1 MLSPCCQHAKTTFSK
16 TLGKSKPRLFVI
28 PASVRNNSG
37 YSSIEET
44 VNAIKTGETSAVEV
58 MKHYLNEIHTQ
69 DPTLGSF
76 LHVHD
81 ADYLLN
87 QAAQADRSSPFA
99 GLPIAVKDNLCV
111 KDTPTTAGSKTL
123 EHYVPSYDAAAIASL
138 KKAGAIVVGKTNM
151 DEFGMG
157 SSTENSAFHVT
168 RNPCDLDRV
177 PGGSSGGSAAAVAA
191 GLVPAAIGSDTG
203 GSIRQPAHF
212 CGIVGLKPT
221 YGAVSRYGLISYG
234 SSLDVVGP
242 MANSVKDVEYLFR
255 HMTTDNGL
263 GGDMTN
269 VPYTK
274 RKGKKEKIRIGL
286 LSDTM
291 GDGVNPQVQQAVR
304 DCASRLEA
312 YGAHVE
318 EVSLSS
324 YSHGL
329 AAYYVIALS
338 EASSNLSRYD
348 GIRYGDAGDAMF
360 DMFRE
365 KLGSEVKRRI
375 LMGTYALSAGYY
387 DAYYKRAQQVRT
399 KVTREME
406 QTLDAY
412 DVLLSPVAPN
422 CAFKIGEKTQ
432 DPLEM
437 YKGDL
442 MTVNVNLSGLPAL
455 CLPVGE
461 IDGLPVGVQL
471 IGKAF
476 DEETLFHVGEIVE
489 QLIVT

>member
-1 MLSPCCQHAKTTFSK
+1 M
-16 TLGKSKPRLFVI
+16 
-28 PASVRNNSG
+28 
-37 YSSIEET
+37 
-44 VNAIKTGETSAVEV
+44 NAIKTGESSAVDV
-58 MKHYLNEIHTQ
+58 MKHYLNEIHAQ

-76 LHVHD
+76 LHVRD
-81 ADYLLN
+81 TDYLLD
-87 QAAQADRSSPFA
+87 QAAKADPSTPLA

-123 EHYVPSYDAAAIASL
+123 EHYVPSYDATAVANL
-138 KKAGAIVVGKTNM
+138 KRSGAIVVGKTNL

-168 RNPCDLDRV
+168 KNPCDLSRV
-177 PGGSSGGSAAAVAA
+177 PGGSSGGSAAAVAG

-242 MANSVKDVEYLFR
+242 MANSVGDVEYLFKY
-255 HMTTDNGL
+255 MTTNRATGD
-263 GGDMTN
+263 DMTMSPLSATREQTN
-269 VPYTK
+269 KPLK
-274 RKGKKEKIRIGL
+274 IGL
-286 LSDTM
+286 ISDTM
-291 GDGVNPQVQQAVR
+291 GEGVHPQVQQAVR
-304 DCASRLEA
+304 DCASRLES

-318 EVSLSS
+318 EVSLPS
-324 YSHGL
+324 YCHGL

-348 GIRYGDAGDAMF
+348 GIRFGDAGDEMF
-360 DMFRE
+360 ETFRE

-399 KVTREME
+399 LVTREME
-406 QTLDAY
+406 ATLGEY

-422 CAFKIGEKTQ
+422 CAFKIGEKTR

-437 YKGDL
+437 YKSDL

-455 CLPVGE
+455 SLPVGT

-476 DEETLFHVGEIVE
+476 DEATLFRVGRIVE
-489 QLIVT
+489 QLMVT

>member
-1 MLSPCCQHAKTTFSK
+1 M
-16 TLGKSKPRLFVI
+16 
-28 PASVRNNSG
+28 
-37 YSSIEET
+37 
-44 VNAIKTGETSAVEV
+44 NAIKTGETSAVDV
-58 MKHYLNEIHTQ
+58 MKQYLNVIHTR

-76 LHVHD
+76 LHVRD
-81 ADYLLN
+81 PDDLL
-87 QAAQADRSSPFA
+87 QEAEEIDKMMVTRSLPLG

-111 KDTPTTAGSKTL
+111 KNMPTTAGSKTL
-123 EHYVPSYDAAAIASL
+123 EHYIPSYDATVVSML
-138 KKAGAIVVGKTNM
+138 KQAGAIIVGKTNM

-157 SSTENSAFHVT
+157 SSTENSAFRVT
-168 RNPCDLDRV
+168 RNPCDLERV
-177 PGGSSGGSAAAVAA
+177 PGGSSGGSAAAVAG
-191 GLVPAAIGSDTG
+191 GLVPVAIGSDTG

-242 MANSVKDVEYLFR
+242 MGRTVRDVEYLFSNMVSPIGGDD
-255 HMTTDNGL
+255 MTLAKFPKTGNAGL
-263 GGDMTN
+263 GDLSSL
-269 VPYTK
+269 K
-274 RKGKKEKIRIGL
+274 IGL

-291 GDGVNPQVQQAVR
+291 GEGVHPQVQQAVR
-304 DCASRLEA
+304 DTAARLESL
-312 YGAHVE
+312 GAQVE
-318 EVSLSS
+318 EVSLPS

-348 GIRYGDAGDAMF
+348 GVRYGEKGSGLF
-360 DMFRE
+360 TSYRE
-365 KLGSEVKRRI
+365 NLGSEVKRRI

-399 KVTREME
+399 LVTREME
-406 QTLDAY
+406 ESLTTY
-412 DVLLSPVAPN
+412 DLLLSPVAPN
-422 CAFKIGEKTQ
+422 CAFKIGEKTN

-455 CLPVGE
+455 SLPAGNME
-461 IDGLPVGVQL
+461 DLPVGVQL
-471 IGKAF
+471 IGRAF
-476 DEETLFHVGEIVE
+476 GEATLLHVGRMLEE
-489 QLIVT
+489 HS